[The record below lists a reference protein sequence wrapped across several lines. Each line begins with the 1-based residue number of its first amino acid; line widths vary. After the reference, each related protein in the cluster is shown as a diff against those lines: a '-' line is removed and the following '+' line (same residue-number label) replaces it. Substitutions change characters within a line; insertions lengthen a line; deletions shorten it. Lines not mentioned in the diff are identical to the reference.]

1 MKVSLSWLQ
10 EYVPIEMEIHQ
21 LADAL
26 TMVGL
31 EVASISDRYDYLNSV
46 VVGKLNQI
54 DLHPSV
60 DRLKICNVDIGN
72 KTVSIVC
79 GAPNLKKNMS
89 VPVALPGTLFPDGLH
104 LEKTVVRGI
113 TSEGMICSEKELC
126 LGTDQSGVLA
136 LNPKLPVGD
145 RIGNALALSDM
156 VFDIDLTPNRS
167 DCLSILGIAR
177 EIAAIQKT
185 KLAYPTIHLPGTE
198 NHIFN
203 YASVDIE
210 APEHCPRYAARLL
223 FDVAVAPSPFWLQ
236 DRLISVGLRP
246 INNIVDVTNFV
257 LMETGQ
263 PLHAFDLD
271 RLAEKRIVV
280 RLAKKGEIFTTLDQK
295 SRTLSSDTLMICD
308 GEKAVAIGGVMG
320 GLNSEI
326 ETDTTRVLIES
337 AYFSPLSIR
346 RTSKK
351 LNLATEASYRFER
364 GVDPEG
370 TIKALDRAAQLM
382 AQVSDGKLI
391 GGIIDEYP
399 KKIHKNRIILSTK
412 KTNRL
417 LGTDLNRDEINDFL
431 KSIEFSVDPVN
442 KDILAV
448 VPPDFRVDIKRPEDA
463 MEEIARLA
471 GYNNIPTT
479 FPLMPTD
486 ERQRNRRLYLRN
498 RIKRLMIGFGFS
510 EVINYSFNDATSC
523 DRLGIGQKDPRRRMV
538 NILNPL
544 NEDQAAMRTS
554 LIPGLLRT
562 VRSNISQQIKNL
574 KLFEVGKIFISSG
587 QENLPDEK
595 EMIAILWTGAR
606 SDPAWHSKETLC
618 DFFDI
623 KGVIEGLFKG
633 LNFEDALFTNMPENN
648 CDYTQPD
655 ETAQILYNNDNN
667 ELIGLV
673 GMAEPSILQN
683 FGLKQTVYIAEINI
697 DSLFPRLPV
706 TKQSKPIPKYPA
718 VYRDF
723 TIIIDKEIVSGKIM
737 ACVKDAKEELVESTF
752 LFDVFEGGPIPEG
765 KKSISFRITYRSTSR
780 TLADEEVN
788 QVHQKISD
796 RLLKSFDAT
805 LPV

>member
-1 MKVSLSWLQ
+1 MIVSLSWLK
-10 EYVPIEMEIHQ
+10 EYVPIEMEVHR

-31 EVASISDRYDYLNSV
+31 EVASISDRYDYMDSV

-54 DLHPSV
+54 DLHPNA
-60 DRLKICNVDIGN
+60 DTLKTCSVDIGN
-72 KTVSIVC
+72 RMVSIVC
-79 GAPNLKKNMS
+79 GAPNLEKGMH
-89 VPVALPGTLFPDGLH
+89 VPVALPGTLFPDGLL
-104 LEKTVVRGI
+104 LEKTVVRGV
-113 TSEGMICSEKELC
+113 TSEGMICSEKELG

-136 LNPKLPVGD
+136 LNQQLSVGD
-145 RIGNALALSDM
+145 KLGKALALSDM
-156 VFDIDLTPNRS
+156 IFDIDLTPNRS

-185 KLAYPTIHLPGTE
+185 KLAYPVIHLPGTE
-198 NHIFN
+198 NHISKFT
-203 YASVDIE
+203 SVKIE
-210 APEHCPRYAARLL
+210 APDHCPRYAARLL
-223 FDVAVAPSPFWLQ
+223 FDVSVAPSPFWLQ

-271 RLAEKRIVV
+271 RLAENRIVV
-280 RLAKKGEIFTTLDQK
+280 RLAKKGELFTALDQK
-295 SRTLSSDTLMICD
+295 DRILSSDTLMICD

-326 ETDTTRVLIES
+326 EISTTRVLIES

-382 AQVSDGKLI
+382 TQISDGRLI
-391 GGIIDEYP
+391 GGIVDEYP
-399 KKIHKNRIILSTK
+399 TTIPKKRIVLSTK
-412 KTNRL
+412 QTNRL
-417 LGTDLNRDEINDFL
+417 LGTDLNRDEMNNLL
-431 KSIEFSVDPVN
+431 KSIEFSVETVD
-442 KDILAV
+442 KDNLAV

-486 ERQRNRRLYLRN
+486 GRQRNRRLYIRN

-510 EVINYSFNDATSC
+510 EAINYSFDDRESC
-523 DRLGIGQKDPRRRMV
+523 DHLGLGPKDPRRNLV
-538 NILNPL
+538 DILNPL
-544 NEDQAAMRTS
+544 TEEQAAMRTS

-562 VRSNISQQIKNL
+562 VQGNISQQIKNL
-574 KLFEVGKIFISSG
+574 KLFEVGKIFISVG
-587 QENLPDEK
+587 RENLPDEK
-595 EMIAILWTGAR
+595 EIVAILWTGTR
-606 SDPAWHSKETLC
+606 SDPAWHSKETPC

-633 LNFEDALFTNMPENN
+633 LNFKDTVFAHIPED
-648 CDYTQPD
+648 DYNYTRPG
-655 ETAQILYNNDNN
+655 ETAQILYNN
-667 ELIGLV
+667 ELIGMV
-673 GMAEPSILQN
+673 GMVAPSVLQN

-697 DSLFPRLPV
+697 DLLFPLLPEI
-706 TKQSKPIPKYPA
+706 KQSKPIPKYPA

-723 TIIIDKEIVSGKIM
+723 TIIVDKEVASGKIL
-737 ACVKDAKEELVESTF
+737 ACVGDAQEKLVESTF
-752 LFDVFEGGPIPEG
+752 LFDVFEGNPIPED

-780 TLADEEVN
+780 TLEDEEVN
-788 QVHQKISD
+788 QVHQKISG

>member
-1 MKVSLSWLQ
+1 MIVSLSWLK
-10 EYVPIEMEIHQ
+10 EYVPIEMEVHR

-31 EVASISDRYDYLNSV
+31 EVASISDRYDYMDSV

-54 DLHPSV
+54 DLHPNA
-60 DRLKICNVDIGN
+60 DTLKTCSVDIGN
-72 KTVSIVC
+72 RMVSIIC
-79 GAPNLKKNMS
+79 GAPNLEKGML
-89 VPVALPGTLFPDGLH
+89 VPVALPGTLFPDGLL
-104 LEKTVVRGI
+104 LEKTVVRGV
-113 TSEGMICSEKELC
+113 TSEGMICSEKELG

-136 LNPKLPVGD
+136 LNQQLSVGD
-145 RIGNALALSDM
+145 KLGKALALSDM
-156 VFDIDLTPNRS
+156 IFDIDLTPNRS

-185 KLAYPTIHLPGTE
+185 KLAYPVIHLPGTE
-198 NHIFN
+198 NHISKFT
-203 YASVDIE
+203 SVEIE
-210 APEHCPRYAARLL
+210 APDHCPRYAARLL
-223 FDVAVAPSPFWLQ
+223 FDVSVAPSPFWLQ

-271 RLAEKRIVV
+271 RLAENRIVV
-280 RLAKKGEIFTTLDQK
+280 RLAKKGEIFTALDQK
-295 SRTLSSDTLMICD
+295 NRILSSDTLMICD
-308 GEKAVAIGGVMG
+308 GEKAVAIGGVIG

-326 ETDTTRVLIES
+326 ETSTTRVLIES

-382 AQVSDGKLI
+382 AQISDGRLI
-391 GGIIDEYP
+391 GGIVDEYP
-399 KKIHKNRIILSTK
+399 TTIPKKRIVLSTK
-412 KTNRL
+412 QTNRL
-417 LGTDLNRDEINDFL
+417 LGTDLNRDEMNNLL
-431 KSIEFSVDPVN
+431 KSIEFSVETVD
-442 KDILAV
+442 KDNLAV

-486 ERQRNRRLYLRN
+486 GRQQNRRLYLRN

-510 EVINYSFNDATSC
+510 EAINYSFDDRESC
-523 DRLGIGQKDPRRRMV
+523 DHLGLGSKDPRRNLV
-538 NILNPL
+538 DILNPL
-544 NEDQAAMRTS
+544 TEEQAVMRTS

-562 VRSNISQQIKNL
+562 VQGNISQQIKNL
-574 KLFEVGKIFISSG
+574 KLFEVGKIFISVG
-587 QENLPDEK
+587 RENLPDEK
-595 EMIAILWTGAR
+595 EIVAILWTGTR
-606 SDPAWHSKETLC
+606 SDPAWHSKETPC

-623 KGVIEGLFKG
+623 KGVIESLFKG
-633 LNFEDALFTNMPENN
+633 LNFKDTVFTHMPDDDCN
-648 CDYTQPD
+648 YTRPD
-655 ETAQILYNNDNN
+655 ETAQILYNN
-667 ELIGLV
+667 ELIGIM
-673 GMAEPSILQN
+673 GMVAPSVLQN

-697 DSLFPRLPV
+697 DLLFSLLPEI
-706 TKQSKPIPKYPA
+706 KQSKPIPKYPA

-723 TIIIDKEIVSGKIM
+723 TIIVDKEVASGKIL
-737 ACVKDAKEELVESTF
+737 ACVGDAQEKLVESTF
-752 LFDVFEGGPIPEG
+752 LFDVFEGNPIPED

-780 TLADEEVN
+780 TLEDEEVN
-788 QVHQKISD
+788 QVHQKISG

>member
-1 MKVSLSWLQ
+1 MKVSLSWLK
-10 EYVPIEMEIHQ
+10 EYVPIEMEVHR

-31 EVASISDRYDYLNSV
+31 EVASISDRYDYIKSV

-54 DLHPSV
+54 DLHPNA

-72 KTVSIVC
+72 RTVSIVC
-79 GAPNLKKNMS
+79 GAPNLKKNML
-89 VPVALPGTLFPDGLH
+89 VPVALPGTLFPDGLL
-104 LEKTVVRGI
+104 LEKTVVRGV
-113 TSEGMICSEKELC
+113 TSEGMICSEKELE

-136 LNPKLPVGD
+136 LNPQLHTGD
-145 RIGNALALSDM
+145 TLGKALALSDM

-185 KLAYPTIHLPGTE
+185 KLTYPAIHLPGTE
-198 NHIFN
+198 NHIFK
-203 YASVDIE
+203 YTSVEIE
-210 APEHCPRYAARLL
+210 APDHCPRYAARLL
-223 FDVAVAPSPFWLQ
+223 FDVSVAPSPYWLQ

-271 RLAEKRIVV
+271 RLSENRIVV

-295 SRTLSSDTLMICD
+295 NRTLSSDTLMICD

-326 ETDTTRVLIES
+326 ETNTTRVLIES

-370 TIKALDRAAQLM
+370 TVKALDRAAQLM
-382 AQVSDGKLI
+382 TQVSDSKLI

-399 KKIHKNRIILSTK
+399 KTIPKNRIVLSTK
-412 KTNRL
+412 QTNRL
-417 LGTDLNRDEINDFL
+417 LGTDLDRDEMNDFL
-431 KSIEFSVDPVN
+431 RSIEFSVDPVD
-442 KDILAV
+442 KDNLAV
-448 VPPDFRVDIKRPEDA
+448 VPPGFRVDIKRPEDA

-486 ERQRNRRLYLRN
+486 GRQRNRRLHLRN
-498 RIKRLMIGFGFS
+498 RIKLLMIGFGFS
-510 EVINYSFNDATSC
+510 EAINYSFDDVKSC
-523 DRLGIGQKDPRRRMV
+523 DHLGFGKKDPRRNMV
-538 NILNPL
+538 DILNPL
-544 NEDQAAMRTS
+544 NEEQSAMRTS

-562 VRSNISQQIKNL
+562 VQGNISQQIKNL
-574 KLFEVGKIFISSG
+574 KLFEVGKTFISSG
-587 QENLPDEK
+587 RENLPDEK
-595 EMIAILWTGAR
+595 EMIAILWTGTR
-606 SDPAWHSKETLC
+606 SDPAWHSKETPC

-623 KGVIEGLFKG
+623 KGVIESLFKG
-633 LNFEDALFTNMPENN
+633 LNFEGALFTDMPDNG
-648 CDYTQPD
+648 CDYTRLG
-655 ETAQILYNNDNN
+655 ETAKILYNN
-667 ELIGLV
+667 ELIGMV
-673 GMAEPSILQN
+673 GMVAPSILQN
-683 FGLKQTVYIAEINI
+683 FGLKQSVYIAEINI
-697 DSLFPRLPV
+697 DSLFPFLSV
-706 TKQSKPIPKYPA
+706 IKQSKPIPKYPA

-723 TIIIDKEIVSGKIM
+723 TIIIDKEIASGKIM
-737 ACVKDAKEELVESTF
+737 ACVEDAREELVESTF
-752 LFDVFEGGPIPEG
+752 LFDVFEGNPIPEG
-765 KKSISFRITYRSTSR
+765 KKSISFRITYRSSSR

-788 QVHQKISD
+788 QVHQKISG